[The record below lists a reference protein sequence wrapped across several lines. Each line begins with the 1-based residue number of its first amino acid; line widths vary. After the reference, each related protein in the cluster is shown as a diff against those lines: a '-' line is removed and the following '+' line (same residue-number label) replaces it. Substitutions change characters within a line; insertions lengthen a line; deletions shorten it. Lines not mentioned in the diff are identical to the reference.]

1 MAQNQLGQCYS
12 SGKDLPKDDALAAFW
27 FRKAAEQGDDRAQY
41 NLGISYYNGEGVAK
55 DMVEAYAYLNL
66 ASASD
71 EFAKEGLALLEK
83 KLSMKEIEA
92 GQKRARDLQRAV
104 EARKDAAEKKNR
116 KRGGE

>member
-27 FRKAAEQGDDRAQY
+27 FRKAAEQGDERAQY

-55 DMVEAYAYLNL
+55 DMIEAYAYLNL

-71 EFAKEGLALLEK
+71 EFAKEGLVFLEK
-83 KLSMKEIEA
+83 KLSMKEIAA
-92 GQKRARDLQRAV
+92 GQKRARELQKAV
-104 EARKDAAEKKNR
+104 EARKDAAKKKNR
-116 KRGGE
+116 ERGG